1 MTVIID
7 FIKFSLF
14 QLGYGHCQCGVRLM
28 TGWLFEDGKM
38 VMQVIYGSTDTKRG
52 AQYLFLG
59 SCLPTECL
67 IKLET

>member
-1 MTVIID
+1 
-7 FIKFSLF
+7 
-14 QLGYGHCQCGVRLM
+14 M

-52 AQYLFLG
+52 AQYLFTG
-59 SCLPTECL
+59 SCLPTEYL